1 MFSVSRCGVLLVAV
15 SEECMARPGAARW
28 PVGGL
33 KADVRDAEAAA
44 DAGGTAP
51 PEGHLAPILTVIP
64 PELFLYI
71 LSFLPVFYKA
81 TWWRLSP
88 VGLSLLRLVCRVW
101 RREIRST
108 QIDRR
113 IYEGRWTM
121 YEANVVEPRR
131 LLGNYGLWE
140 TDIAVS
146 QREEVRGNPPQL
158 TLSYLFT

>member
-1 MFSVSRCGVLLVAV
+1 
-15 SEECMARPGAARW
+15 
-28 PVGGL
+28 
-33 KADVRDAEAAA
+33 
-44 DAGGTAP
+44 
-51 PEGHLAPILTVIP
+51 
-64 PELFLYI
+64 
-71 LSFLPVFYKA
+71 
-81 TWWRLSP
+81 
-88 VGLSLLRLVCRVW
+88 VCRVW